1 MDLGEEI
8 DVEEVSPGIAVPS
21 EWPADAP
28 VEQPTPSE
36 PIPA

>member
-1 MDLGEEI
+1 MDLGEEVE
-8 DVEEVSPGIAVPS
+8 VEEVSPGIAVPS

-28 VEQPTPSE
+28 AEQPATAE